1 MVVILAYSTWN
12 YTYNN
17 NNNFRVMYKL
27 KKQDKKIHPEH
38 VHKRQGLNNPIYGNT
53 TPGKVKSN
61 PVYGSTPVVNRVPN
75 PVYVGANRVPD
86 PVYVGADRVPN
97 TVYVGTNRL
106 HNNNIY
112 ESNLSDSSE
121 ENV

>member
-1 MVVILAYSTWN
+1 M
-12 YTYNN
+12 
-17 NNNFRVMYKL
+17 
-27 KKQDKKIHPEH
+27 
-38 VHKRQGLNNPIYGNT
+38 
-53 TPGKVKSN
+53 
-61 PVYGSTPVVNRVPN
+61 
-75 PVYVGANRVPD
+75 GANRVPD
-86 PVYVGADRVPN
+86 PVYVGVDRVPN